1 MIQLRAWL
9 RRLAGL
15 GNLYRGARR
24 DSEFTEELESH
35 LQMHI
40 DDNMR
45 SGMTY
50 EEARRQA
57 LIRLGGIEQT
67 REIYRDRL
75 SVPWLETALKDMRF
89 ALRLMA
95 RSPGFTAVIL
105 VTLAIGIGA
114 NTAMFSVVNTL
125 LIRPLPYRD
134 SSRLLFIE
142 TVDASRRQAG
152 RTAPPD
158 FYEYRAGNRTLE
170 HLDAFYTQSL
180 NLTGGSDPERVS
192 ALIVSPGFFTTLGTP
207 PALGRGFVAADEQ
220 WGAHRVAILGDGL
233 WRRRFGADPAVV
245 GQRITVNGEP
255 FVVAGVLPPKFMF
268 LGLDSQLFLPMA
280 FAPGDNLNSHSNNF
294 LRMIGRLKPGV
305 TREQAS
311 ADLNRLSEA
320 IIATRHVNVGTAL
333 ELSPLRDAL
342 VRDVRQAVLVLLGAV
357 GFVLLI
363 SCANLANLLLA
374 RGGMRRREVAVRLAM
389 GATRGRLLRQ
399 FLTESVLLAIAGGV
413 AGLGLAFVSVDALNA
428 LSQRVLPRSED
439 IHIDPT
445 VMAFTFAVALM
456 TGVLFGLA
464 PALQGVAA
472 GITEDLKDGT
482 RASDGRSRHRLRAS
496 LIVAEV
502 ALSLVLLAGAGL
514 MVKSV
519 YRLLHVDAG
528 FDTEGVVTMFINLPR
543 EKYVDLELDR
553 RQSPRAYDRATRFFD
568 DVIGRT
574 RAVPGVRAAGAVNGL
589 PLLGEIWGKNITF
602 YDRPLPPDF
611 ASLPPIQYRVVAGDY
626 FHALGIQ
633 IRSGRAF
640 TDRDTRDAPKV
651 AIVNRE
657 LVRRYWDDRDPIGKV
672 ISVNPPLE
680 VLPKSLIDEAIRS
693 GNISP
698 DYKPDRYTVVGVVDD
713 VHYGGLSQS
722 PVPLV
727 YTPYA
732 QGSEGTTAM
741 FLTVR
746 ADGDPMS
753 VVGAIREQIRQ
764 VDRDQPVASIQT
776 MEARVAAS
784 VSQPRVQMNVLGA
797 FAGLAILLAAIG
809 IYGVMSY
816 AVTQR
821 TREIGIRMAL
831 GAGRREVLRLVL
843 RQGFTMVIAGLAAG
857 LLGAMLLTRVLR
869 TLLFGVST
877 TDPAVFATI
886 VGLLSV
892 TAWLA
897 AYLPAR
903 RATRVD
909 PLVAL
914 RNE

>member
-1 MIQLRAWL
+1 MVPLRAWL

-15 GNLYRGARR
+15 VNGARR
-24 DSEFTEELESH
+24 DREFAEELESH
-35 LQMHI
+35 LQMHV
-40 DDNMR
+40 DDNIR
-45 SGMTY
+45 AGMSRD
-50 EEARRQA
+50 EARRHA
-57 LIRLGGIEQT
+57 LMKLGGIEQT
-67 REIYRDRL
+67 REIYRDRR
-75 SVPWLETALKDMRF
+75 SVPWLETALKDIRF

-95 RSPGFTAVIL
+95 RSPGFTALIL

-114 NTAMFSVVNTL
+114 NTVMFSVVNTL

-134 SSRLLFIE
+134 SSRLLFVE

-158 FYEYRAGNRTLE
+158 FYEYRAKNRTLE
-170 HLDAFYTQSL
+170 HLDAFYTQSS
-180 NLTGGSDPERVS
+180 NLTGGSEPERVP
-192 ALIVSPGFFTTLGTP
+192 ALIVSTGFFTTLGTP
-207 PALGRGFVAADEQ
+207 PALGRGFVGADEQ
-220 WGAHRVAILGDGL
+220 WGAHRTAILSDGL
-233 WRRRFGADPAVV
+233 WRRRFGADPSVV

-268 LGLDSQLFLPMA
+268 LGLDLQLFLPMA

-294 LRMIGRLKPGV
+294 LRMIGRLKAGV

-320 IIATRHVNVGTAL
+320 IIATWHVNAGTAI
-333 ELSPLRDAL
+333 EVSPLRDAL
-342 VRDVRQAVLVLLGAV
+342 VRDVRQPVLVLLGAV

-374 RGGMRRREVAVRLAM
+374 RGAVRRREVAVRLAM

-399 FLTESVLLAIAGGV
+399 LLTESMLLSIAGGV
-413 AGLGLAFVSVDALNA
+413 AGLGLAFVSADALNS

-445 VMAFTFAVALM
+445 VMAFTLAVALV

-464 PALQGVAA
+464 PALQGVAT
-472 GITEDLKDGT
+472 GITEDLKDGART
-482 RASDGRSRHRLRAS
+482 ASDGRSRHRLRAS

-528 FDTEGVVTMFINLPR
+528 FETEGVVTMLINLPK

-553 RQSPRAYDRATRFFD
+553 RQSPLAYDRATRFFD
-568 DVIGRT
+568 DVIRRT

-626 FHALGIQ
+626 FRALGIH
-633 IRSGRAF
+633 IRSGRPF

-657 LVRRYWDDRDPIGKV
+657 LVRRYWDDRDPLGKV

-680 VLPKSLIDEAIRS
+680 VIPKSVIDEAIRN
-693 GNISP
+693 GNLQP
-698 DYKPDRYTVVGVVDD
+698 DYKPDKFTVVGVADD
-713 VHYGGLSQS
+713 VRYGGLSQS

-741 FLTVR
+741 FLTVH

-764 VDRDQPVASIQT
+764 VDRDQPIASIQT

-784 VSQPRVQMNVLGA
+784 VSQPRVQMNVLGV
-797 FAGLAILLAAIG
+797 FASLAILLAAIG

-821 TREIGIRMAL
+821 THEIGIRMAL
-831 GAGRREVLRLVL
+831 GAGRREVVRLIL
-843 RQGFTMVIAGLAAG
+843 RQGSTMVLAGLVTG
-857 LLGAMLLTRVLR
+857 LVGAMLVTRVLC
-869 TLLFGVST
+869 TLLFGVGT
-877 TDPAVFATI
+877 TDPAVFAAI
-886 VGLLSV
+886 VVLLSA
-892 TAWLA
+892 TAGLA

-914 RNE
+914 REE